1 MGNPAAVFGR
11 VKAAKNDDAI
21 IDVGY
26 WDAHVVAPWSKDLDF
41 DVKVQSFREIY
52 DRQPT
57 DSIRKLA
64 LREWNHLVWK
74 SLRRFLRKTY
84 SPDWPA
90 QRLEEQSPKLER
102 TLMAARDCL
111 RCCEYSDWW
120 EWMVGSRLLFW
131 SWPLESQKWARDGL
145 PIYLLG
151 QPTDYRK
158 PQPRERDPAVAMVV
172 RTKFDKFRS
181 KGYVAKG
188 RVEGLTSF
196 FTAPKGDGDIRL
208 VFDGTKSGLISTI
221 WAPSFTLPLV
231 NSLLTALEPGT
242 WMADINIAEQFY
254 NFLLDPAVRPFCG
267 VDLSPYYPGTT
278 SWERWER

>member
-1 MGNPAAVFGR
+1 MCY
-11 VKAAKNDDAI
+11 I
-21 IDVGY
+21 CHICHMS
-26 WDAHVVAPWSKDLDF
+26 HVASV
-41 DVKVQSFREIY
+41 
-52 DRQPT
+52 
-57 DSIRKLA
+57 
-64 LREWNHLVWK
+64 N
-74 SLRRFLRKTY
+74 
-84 SPDWPA
+84 
-90 QRLEEQSPKLER
+90 
-102 TLMAARDCL
+102 
-111 RCCEYSDWW
+111 
-120 EWMVGSRLLFW
+120 
-131 SWPLESQKWARDGL
+131 SQKVCNPTGL

-196 FTAPKGDGDIRL
+196 ITAPKGDGDIRL